1 MTQNIRK
8 TEDEWFAKHERDLI
22 EELKRE
28 RSRREAQLASM
39 MKQEEAKKSQAL
51 HHLKCPKCGSD
62 MKEVE
67 ANRIIFH
74 CTVCQGN
81 FFGRNELEDALL
93 KKAEERKGIRQKI
106 LKFLMHH
113 EPEEDSLAELKNV
126 TAEREQ
132 IQKKLAELMQ
142 NGNARKQKELHWMK
156 CPNCGSDLR
165 ETELGAG
172 IKVDECQV
180 CKGIYL
186 DTGELQEA
194 LLQNQ
199 HERYLMRR
207 KLLTLPV
214 EERK

>member
-1 MTQNIRK
+1 MKQNIRK

-28 RSRREAQLASM
+28 RSRREAQLAQL
-39 MKQEEAKKSQAL
+39 MKQEEAIKSRDL

-67 ANRIIFH
+67 ANRIIFY
-74 CTVCQGN
+74 CTVCAGN

-106 LKFLMHH
+106 LQFLLHH
-113 EPEEDSLAELKNV
+113 EPEVDSHAELKNV
-126 TAEREQ
+126 IAEREQ
-132 IQKKLAELMQ
+132 IQKKLADLMQ
-142 NGNARKQKELHWMK
+142 NENARKQKELHWMK

-194 LLQNQ
+194 LLQNE